1 MFLKAGAL
9 SLALLLASRLL
20 GLARESA
27 QAAAFGTSGLG
38 DVAVL
43 MLALPDWLA
52 GLLASGALAYVL
64 LPHWAQQAPAAQ
76 AATQRAVA
84 LALLALGGMLGL
96 AIWIGRGPLVVLLAA
111 GLAPDLR
118 GLAGQSLGWS
128 ALALP
133 AALLA
138 ALWATRLQHE
148 RDFVGMYGANLVVNG
163 VLVIAL
169 LFIAV
174 NDPST
179 KGLIHLG
186 GYFLLAMGLRLGWLF
201 WRQRARPGLAAAVIG
216 RDETVPEI
224 RNEARGTQRPGL
236 PQVAD
241 AGQRSVPTPAHLPA
255 TSVWLWAALSAG
267 LPLALPFAAR
277 SMASS
282 GGEGA
287 LATFNYAWKLVELPL
302 ILAIQLVATLA
313 FPAITQ
319 AFARDAG
326 AAGQPGADATQ
337 AVRNAFALAWTL
349 ACAAAAGLLLG
360 APALT
365 QLLFGW
371 GRMGPDALARVAA
384 WGAAGAWGL
393 LPQALIAVALTVLAT
408 QGRMRWAAGAYALAL
423 GALLAAACWAGGD
436 GLRLMGAL
444 NAVLAGVALGIMVA
458 LGPAV
463 WRWLP
468 ARLMAVTGAA
478 LGVLALAQAAGGLP
492 ASAGQGVPAL
502 ALAPGG
508 GAGHGGARGDGRTR
522 SAAGAAAIIR
532 RCHD

>member
-43 MLALPDWLA
+43 MLTLPDWLA

-64 LPHWAQQAPAAQ
+64 LPHWARQAPAAQ
-76 AATQRAVA
+76 ASTQRAVA
-84 LALLALGGMLGL
+84 WALLALGGALGL
-96 AIWIGRGPLVVLLAA
+96 AIWLGRGPLVALLAA
-111 GLAPDLR
+111 GLAPELR

-138 ALWATRLQHE
+138 ALWVTRLQHD
-148 RDFVGMYGANLVVNG
+148 RDFIGMYGANLVVNG
-163 VLVIAL
+163 VLVLAL
-169 LFIAV
+169 LLIAI

-179 KGLIHLG
+179 LGLIHLG
-186 GYFLLAMGLRLGWLF
+186 LYFLLAMGLRLFWLL
-201 WRQRARPGLAAAVIG
+201 WRQRARSARPAGASTPGEG
-216 RDETVPEI
+216 
-224 RNEARGTQRPGL
+224 EALNPSSMTAP
-236 PQVAD
+236 
-241 AGQRSVPTPAHLPA
+241 SHLPA
-255 TSVWLWAALSAG
+255 SRVWLWAALSAG

-277 SMASS
+277 SMAST

-302 ILAIQLVATLA
+302 VLAIQLVATLA

-326 AAGQPGADATQ
+326 VIRRPVADATW
-337 AVRNAFALAWTL
+337 AVRGAFALAWTL

-360 APALT
+360 APAVT

-371 GRMGPDALARVAA
+371 GRMGPDALARVAT

-423 GALLAAACWAGGD
+423 GALLASAGWAGGD
-436 GLRLMGAL
+436 GLRLMGVL
-444 NAVLAGVALGIMVA
+444 NVVLAGVAVVTLLA
-458 LGPAV
+458 LGPAAR
-463 WRWLP
+463 RWLP
-468 ARLMAVTGAA
+468 ARVMLMTGSATVALAAVRAAGWLPLIAGSGLASLAFALAMALAVVA
-478 LGVLALAQAAGGLP
+478 LGVLAGPDLRR
-492 ASAGQGVPAL
+492 AL
-502 ALAPGG
+502 
-508 GAGHGGARGDGRTR
+508 
-522 SAAGAAAIIR
+522 R
-532 RCHD
+532 R

>member
-1 MFLKAGAL
+1 MPWNLSGMGRRLLVSRRTRVACMDSSPVRVLNTVPFGGHDVAQVPVLEGGIHLFAHVVARDVNLDAAGASVLQRGKAGLAHHAL
-9 SLALLLASRLL
+9 EHHAPGHA
-20 GLARESA
+20 G
-27 QAAAFGTSGLG
+27 GGLG

-43 MLALPDWLA
+43 MLTLPDWLA

-64 LPHWAQQAPAAQ
+64 LPHWARQAPAAQ

-84 LALLALGGMLGL
+84 WRLLALGGMLGL

-169 LFIAV
+169 LLIAV

-179 KGLIHLG
+179 QGLIHLG

-241 AGQRSVPTPAHLPA
+241 SGQRSVPTPAHLPA

-337 AVRNAFALAWTL
+337 RSEMPLHLPGRWPAQQQQGCCWARRRSPS
-349 ACAAAAGLLLG
+349 CCSAGV
-360 APALT
+360 A
-365 QLLFGW
+365 W
-371 GRMGPDALARVAA
+371 GRMRSRA
-384 WGAAGAWGL
+384 WRPGA
-393 LPQALIAVALTVLAT
+393 P
-408 QGRMRWAAGAYALAL
+408 R
-423 GALLAAACWAGGD
+423 
-436 GLRLMGAL
+436 
-444 NAVLAGVALGIMVA
+444 
-458 LGPAV
+458 
-463 WRWLP
+463 
-468 ARLMAVTGAA
+468 
-478 LGVLALAQAAGGLP
+478 
-492 ASAGQGVPAL
+492 
-502 ALAPGG
+502 APGG
-508 GAGHGGARGDGRTR
+508 CC
-522 SAAGAAAIIR
+522 R
-532 RCHD
+532 RR

>member
-43 MLALPDWLA
+43 MLTLPDWLA

-64 LPHWAQQAPAAQ
+64 LPHWARQPRAAQ
-76 AATQRAVA
+76 RATQRAVA
-84 LALLALGGMLGL
+84 WGLLALGGALGL
-96 AIWIGRGPLVVLLAA
+96 AIWLGRGPLVALLAA

-163 VLVIAL
+163 VLVAAL
-169 LFIAV
+169 LLIAF

-179 KGLIHLG
+179 QGLVQLG

-241 AGQRSVPTPAHLPA
+241 SGQRSVPTPAHLPA

-502 ALAPGG
+502 ALAL
-508 GAGHGGARGDGRTR
+508 
-522 SAAGAAAIIR
+522 AAALAMVGLGAMAGPDLRQALR
-532 RCHD
+532 R

>member
-43 MLALPDWLA
+43 MLTLPDWLA

-64 LPHWAQQAPAAQ
+64 LPHWARQTSTAQ

-84 LALLALGGMLGL
+84 LGLLTLGAALGL
-96 AIWIGRGPLVVLLAA
+96 AIWIGRVPLVALLAA

-118 GLAGQSLGWS
+118 NLAGQALGWS

-169 LFIAV
+169 LLIAV
-174 NDPST
+174 NDAST
-179 KGLIHLG
+179 MGLIHLG
-186 GYFLLAMGLRLGWLF
+186 GYFLLAMGLRLCWLA
-201 WRQRARPGLAAAVIG
+201 WRQHARPPLAATVIG
-216 RDETVPEI
+216 RNETVPEI
-224 RNEARGTQRPGL
+224 RNEASDAQRPSL
-236 PQVAD
+236 PQVTD
-241 AGQRSVPTPAHLPA
+241 PGQRSVPTPAHLPA
-255 TSVWLWAALSAG
+255 PTVWLWAALSAG

-277 SMASS
+277 SMASG

-319 AFARDAG
+319 AFARDAS
-326 AAGQPGADATQ
+326 AVGQPGGDTTR
-337 AVRNAFALAWTL
+337 AVRSAFALAWTL
-349 ACAAAAGLLLG
+349 ACAAAAGLLMG
-360 APALT
+360 APAVT

-371 GRMGPDALARVAA
+371 GRMGPDALTRVAA

-408 QGRMRWAAGAYALAL
+408 QGRMRWAAGAYAVAL
-423 GALLAAACWAGGD
+423 GALLAAAGWAGGD

-444 NAVLAGVALGIMVA
+444 NAVLAGVALGTLGA
-458 LGPAV
+458 LGPAL

-468 ARLMAVTGAA
+468 VRLMAATGAA
-478 LGVLALAQAAGGLP
+478 LGGLAVAQAAGGLP
-492 ASAGQGVPAL
+492 ASAGQGLPAL
-502 ALAPGG
+502 ALAL
-508 GAGHGGARGDGRTR
+508 
-522 SAAGAAAIIR
+522 AAALAVVGLGAMAGPDLRQALR
-532 RCHD
+532 R

>member
-64 LPHWAQQAPAAQ
+64 LPHWAKQAPAAQ

-224 RNEARGTQRPGL
+224 RNEALGTQRPGL

-241 AGQRSVPTPAHLPA
+241 SGQRSVPTPAHLPA

-282 GGEGA
+282 GGRGRA

-302 ILAIQLVATLA
+302 
-313 FPAITQ
+313 
-319 AFARDAG
+319 DAG
-326 AAGQPGADATQ
+326 DP
-337 AVRNAFALAWTL
+337 
-349 ACAAAAGLLLG
+349 
-360 APALT
+360 
-365 QLLFGW
+365 
-371 GRMGPDALARVAA
+371 
-384 WGAAGAWGL
+384 
-393 LPQALIAVALTVLAT
+393 
-408 QGRMRWAAGAYALAL
+408 
-423 GALLAAACWAGGD
+423 AGG
-436 GLRLMGAL
+436 
-444 NAVLAGVALGIMVA
+444 LAGVSGYCTHAH
-458 LGPAV
+458 
-463 WRWLP
+463 
-468 ARLMAVTGAA
+468 
-478 LGVLALAQAAGGLP
+478 
-492 ASAGQGVPAL
+492 S
-502 ALAPGG
+502 PG
-508 GAGHGGARGDGRTR
+508 RQILKTKTWP
-522 SAAGAAAIIR
+522 S
-532 RCHD
+532 